1 MTAMLDYD
9 PFSEAVITDPHPV
22 YRRLRDEAPVFF
34 LPKYDCFALSRFE
47 DVWSALSDTRSYSVA
62 KGTASPQI
70 LTRVQPVTPMI
81 ATMDPPAH
89 TRLRAAFRPLF
100 APARVR
106 ELEPELRAC
115 AGRLLDAMRAAGG
128 GDLVWDFGMRMAT
141 EVASRITGFPSE
153 DGAMLY
159 GLVQRF
165 MGREAGVDG
174 MTPDG
179 LAAMGEMAAYFAEL
193 SARRRAAGTR
203 GAHPLDALI
212 ELGSEPDGRRLGDD
226 EIASHMIMLLVG
238 GTDTFP
244 KVFAN
249 LALRL
254 FQHPDQRA
262 RVAADPE
269 LASFAFNEGLRI
281 DMPTQF
287 LGRTLTREVEF
298 HGRRLAPG
306 QLVIFLYASANRDER
321 EFERPDRFDLTRR
334 PPRTLGFGH
343 GTHAC
348 LGIHVAKAE
357 GRIGLT
363 ELLARAPDYE
373 LDLSRASRH
382 RTEFVQGFASL
393 PVRFG

>member
-1 MTAMLDYD
+1 MLAYD
-9 PFSEAVITDPHPV
+9 PFSEQVLTDPHPV
-22 YRRLRDEAPVFF
+22 YRRLRDEAPVYP
-34 LPKYDCFALSRFE
+34 LPKYDCFALSRFA
-47 DVWSALSDTRSYSVA
+47 DVWAALTDTRSYSVA

-89 TRLRAAFRPLF
+89 TRLRTAFRPFF

-106 ELEPELRAC
+106 ELEPSLRAY
-115 AGRLLDAMRAAGG
+115 AGRLFDAMRDAGG

-141 EVASRITGFPSE
+141 EVAARVTGFPPE

-165 MGREAGVDG
+165 MGRQAGVDG

-179 LAAMGEMAAYFAEL
+179 LAAMGEMAGYFAEL
-193 SARRRAAGTR
+193 AAKRRAAGTS

-212 ELGSEPDGRRLGDD
+212 EFRPQPGAGPGLDD
-226 EIASHMIMLLVG
+226 ASIASHMIMLLVG

-254 FQHPDQRA
+254 FQHPEQRA
-262 RVAADPE
+262 RVAADPD
-269 LASFAFNEGLRI
+269 LAPDAFNEGLRI

-287 LGRTLTREVEF
+287 LGRTLVREVEI

-321 EFERPDRFDLTRR
+321 EFDAPDRFDIERR

-363 ELLARAPDYE
+363 ELLARAPGYE
-373 LDLSRASRH
+373 VDLARAVRH

-393 PVRFG
+393 PVRFV

>member
-1 MTAMLDYD
+1 MVEYD
-9 PFSEAVITDPHPV
+9 PFSEAQMTDPYPV
-22 YRRLRDEAPVFF
+22 YRRLRDEAPVYR
-34 LPKYDCFALSRFE
+34 LEKYDCWALSRFE
-47 DVWSALSDTRSYSVA
+47 DVWAALTDAKSYSVA

-70 LTRVQPVTPMI
+70 LTKVQPVTPMI
-81 ATMDPPAH
+81 ATMDPPDH
-89 TRLRAAFRPLF
+89 TKLRSVFRPFF
-100 APARVR
+100 APARVK
-106 ELEPELRAC
+106 ELLPELRAY
-115 AGRLLDAMRAAGG
+115 AGQLFDELRDAGG

-141 EVASRITGFPSE
+141 RVASLVAGFPAE
-153 DGAMLY
+153 DGEMLY

-165 MGREAGVDG
+165 MGREEGVEG

-179 LAAMGEMAAYFAEL
+179 LAAMGEMGAYFAEL
-193 SARRRAAGTR
+193 SAKRRAAGTS

-212 ELGSEPDGRRLGDD
+212 EFESDGRRFDD
-226 EIASHMIMLLVG
+226 ADIASHMIMLLVG

-249 LALRL
+249 LAVRL
-254 FQHPDQRA
+254 FQHPEQRA
-262 RVAADPE
+262 RVAADPG
-269 LASFAFNEGLRI
+269 LAPDAFIEGLRV

-287 LGRTLTREVEF
+287 LGRTLTRDVVF
-298 HGRRLAPG
+298 HGTTLRAG

-321 EFERPDRFDLTRR
+321 EFERPDSFEIDRR

-363 ELLARAPDYE
+363 ELLARAPEYG
-373 LDLSRASRH
+373 LDLDRAVKH
-382 RTEFVQGFASL
+382 RTEFVQGYASL
-393 PVRFG
+393 PVALR

>member
-1 MTAMLDYD
+1 MVEYD
-9 PFSEAVITDPHPV
+9 PFSEQVITDPHPV
-22 YRRLRDEAPVFF
+22 YRRLRDEAPVYH
-34 LPKYDCFALSRFE
+34 LEKYDCFALSRFA
-47 DVWSALSDTRSYSVA
+47 DVWTALSDARSYSVA

-89 TRLRAAFRPLF
+89 TRLRSAFRPFF

-106 ELEPELRAC
+106 ELEPSLRAY
-115 AGRLLDAMRAAGG
+115 AGRLFDAMRDAGG

-141 EVASRITGFPSE
+141 EVAARIAGFPPE

-165 MGREAGVDG
+165 MGREEGVDG
-174 MTPDG
+174 MTRDG

-193 SARRRAAGTR
+193 AARRRAAGTA

-212 ELGSEPDGRRLGDD
+212 EFRSEDGGALGDD
-226 EIASHMIMLLVG
+226 AIASHMVMLLVG

-254 FQHPDQRA
+254 FQHPDSRA
-262 RVAADPE
+262 RVAADPG
-269 LASFAFNEGLRI
+269 LAPDAFNEGLRL

-287 LGRTLTREVEF
+287 LGRTLTREVGF

-321 EFERPDRFDLTRR
+321 EFAAPDRFDIDRR

-357 GRIGLT
+357 GRIGVT

-373 LDLSRASRH
+373 IDLDRAVRH

-393 PVRFG
+393 PVRFR

>member
-1 MTAMLDYD
+1 MVEYD
-9 PFSEAVITDPHPV
+9 PFSEPVLTDPHPV
-22 YRRLRDEAPVFF
+22 YRRLRDESPVYY
-34 LPKYDCFALSRFE
+34 LPKYDCFALSRFA
-47 DVWSALSDTRSYSVA
+47 DVWEALSDPRSYSVA

-89 TRLRAAFRPLF
+89 TRLRSAFRPFF

-106 ELEPELRAC
+106 EIEPSLRAC
-115 AGRLLDAMRAAGG
+115 AGRLLDGMRAAGG

-141 EVASRITGFPSE
+141 EVASRITGFPPG

-165 MGREAGVDG
+165 MGRQAGVDG
-174 MTPDG
+174 MTSDG

-193 SARRRAAGTR
+193 AAKRRAAGTSN
-203 GAHPLDALI
+203 AHPLDALI
-212 ELGSEPDGRRLGDD
+212 EFRSEPDGRRLDD
-226 EIASHMIMLLVG
+226 ADIASHMIMLLVG

-244 KVFAN
+244 KVFGN

-269 LASFAFNEGLRI
+269 LAPFAFNEGLRV

-287 LGRTLTREVEF
+287 LGRTLTRAVEF
-298 HGRRLAPG
+298 HGRRLAEG

-321 EFERPDRFDLTRR
+321 EFADPDRFDIDRR

-363 ELLARAPDYE
+363 ELLAREPDYE
-373 LDLSRASRH
+373 IDIAGAVRH

>member
-1 MTAMLDYD
+1 MLEYN
-9 PFSEAVITDPHPV
+9 PFSEAQMTDPYPV
-22 YRRLRDEAPVFF
+22 YRRLRDEAPVYR
-34 LPKYDCFALSRFE
+34 LEAYDCWALSRFE
-47 DVWSALSDTRSYSVA
+47 DVWSALMDTKSYSVA
-62 KGTASPQI
+62 QGTASPQI

-89 TRLRAAFRPLF
+89 TKLRSVFRPFF
-100 APARVR
+100 APARVK
-106 ELEPELRAC
+106 EIEPELRAY
-115 AGRLLDAMRAAGG
+115 AGELLDALRAAGG

-141 EVASRITGFPSE
+141 RVASLVAGFPAE
-153 DGAMLY
+153 DGKMLY

-165 MGREAGVDG
+165 MGREEGVDG

-179 LAAMGEMAAYFAEL
+179 LAAMGEMGAYFAEF
-193 SARRRAAGTR
+193 SAKRRAAGTQ

-212 ELGSEPDGRRLGDD
+212 EFESDGRRFDD
-226 EIASHMIMLLVG
+226 GEIASHMIMLLVG

-249 LALRL
+249 LAVRL
-254 FQHPDQRA
+254 FQHPEQRA
-262 RVAADPE
+262 RVAADPS
-269 LASFAFNEGLRI
+269 LAPDAFTEGLRI

-287 LGRTLTREVEF
+287 LGRTLTRDVEF
-298 HGRRLAPG
+298 HGRTLRAG

-321 EFERPDRFDLTRR
+321 EFPEPEVFDVARR
-334 PPRTLGFGH
+334 PARTLGFGH

-363 ELLARAPDYE
+363 ELLARAPEYE
-373 LDLSRASRH
+373 LDLAGAVKH
-382 RTEFVQGFASL
+382 RTEFVQGYESL
-393 PVRFG
+393 PVKLG